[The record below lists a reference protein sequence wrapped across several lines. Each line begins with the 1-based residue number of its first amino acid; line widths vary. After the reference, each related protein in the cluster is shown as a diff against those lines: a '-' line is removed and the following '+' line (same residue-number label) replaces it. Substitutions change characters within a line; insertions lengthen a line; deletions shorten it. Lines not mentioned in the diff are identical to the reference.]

1 MANDT
6 PALVCLVP
14 RLPTLLCC
22 VGSAKGSAGG
32 PNPNS
37 SSGTFKGYVGMA
49 NDTPALVCLVPRLPT
64 SLCVGSAK
72 GSALAEI
79 LLRQRH
85 FVTPLVSQQLI
96 QVEAIL
102 YLVFVVA
109 VMVAVEVSQLD
120 FEVKVEVEQFVEVQ
134 LQQVG
139 AHLKLCDNSR
149 STSCGL
155 EQDWLGRLVWTLNS
169 TLLQN

>member
-6 PALVCLVP
+6 PSLVRLAP

-72 GSALAEI
+72 GSALADNT
-79 LLRQRH
+79 LASTTFCDFAGVSATDSGRSNPV
-85 FVTPLVSQQLI
+85 FGVCGCCDGGGGGVTNG
-96 QVEAIL
+96 
-102 YLVFVVA
+102 F
-109 VMVAVEVSQLD
+109 
-120 FEVKVEVEQFVEVQ
+120 
-134 LQQVG
+134 
-139 AHLKLCDNSR
+139 
-149 STSCGL
+149 
-155 EQDWLGRLVWTLNS
+155 
-169 TLLQN
+169 